1 MFLVVPHSAALELR
15 PDLAKLQLPASAK
28 TDGFR
33 TDMGA
38 EKGISLGSFRRRAA
52 DFSCVDCTCLRPS
65 DAYIVVSVSGC
76 PAIAA
81 IGENSAF
88 VWLTGAERRSV
99 PFPHDPPKVFPSS
112 PSHSNLRSPLIAFS
126 CGYILETGVVQD

>member
-15 PDLAKLQLPASAK
+15 PDLAKLQLPGSAK

-33 TDMGA
+33 TDMGP

-65 DAYIVVSVSGC
+65 DAYIVVSVLGC

-81 IGENSAF
+81 I
-88 VWLTGAERRSV
+88 RRELRLRV
-99 PFPHDPPKVFPSS
+99 TYGRREKVCPFPPRPAQGVSFVTFPFE
-112 PSHSNLRSPLIAFS
+112 PQIAFD
-126 CGYILETGVVQD
+126 CVLMRLHT